1 MNSPYTVP
9 VADLDAREQSS
20 FLFRVYAQLTAA
32 VALFVGLEVWFFQS
46 GMAETIA
53 RALLSVSWLFILGGF
68 ILLSWLAS
76 MLAVPTLS
84 RLLQYIGFL
93 AYVVIQAVIFVP
105 LLYVA
110 DQSAPGVIASAA
122 QVTLGGFFLLTA
134 VVVTT
139 GKDFSFLRTF
149 LVWGG
154 IFGLAAI
161 VGAVLVGFPLGA
173 WFSVAMI
180 LLAGASVLYTT
191 SNVLRG
197 YPRDADVAAA
207 MQLFAGIALMFWYVL
222 QLFMG
227 SRR

>member
-1 MNSPYTVP
+1 MTAPYTGRCACGQVRLRIESEP
-9 VADLDAREQSS
+9 LALRQCWCRQCQQVAAGSP
-20 FLFRVYAQLTAA
+20 TNN
-32 VALFVGLEVWFFQS
+32 ALFVGLEVWFFQS

-122 QVTLGGFFLLTA
+122 
-134 VVVTT
+134 
-139 GKDFSFLRTF
+139 
-149 LVWGG
+149 
-154 IFGLAAI
+154 
-161 VGAVLVGFPLGA
+161 
-173 WFSVAMI
+173 
-180 LLAGASVLYTT
+180 
-191 SNVLRG
+191 
-197 YPRDADVAAA
+197 
-207 MQLFAGIALMFWYVL
+207 
-222 QLFMG
+222 
-227 SRR
+227 